1 MDVNKGETLT
11 FLESG
16 KVQIKE
22 PKGKP
27 KTVEVGE
34 GEVLEFSGPCT
45 VTGVPAL
52 RFRKRLDRVRAQ
64 IEPRMVTYRT
74 CGPTLASL
82 EVPDAIDTEAERI
95 DRHLKDRG
103 ALLKARLAAEAERLK
118 GN

>member
-82 EVPDAIDTEAERI
+82 EVPERI